1 MILITG
7 GTGFIGRVLVRKF
20 QEEDQP
26 IRLILRPSRKS
37 PALPPGVQLEVAI
50 SNLNESRN
58 LRVAMVGV
66 DTVYHLAGVEHYGAY
81 GDLVGVDIRGTQA
94 VVDAAVDAGVDRF
107 FYVSHLGVDRS
118 SAYPVLKAK
127 AIAEEQIRKSG
138 IDYTTIRSGIVYG
151 KNDAFTSGLAS
162 LLSVFPFLFFMPG
175 EGGTLL
181 QPLWVEDLVTCLLW
195 ALDESETRMKTYE
208 IGGPEQLTFKQICK
222 TVMEKLDIQRRLV
235 KMHPSY
241 LRGLTVFLDTLFP
254 GLPVSVFWLDYLAAN
269 RTCAL
274 DSVPRSFNLLP
285 SRFSHQIDYLK
296 DINWQGETF
305 KKLLRRR

>member
-1 MILITG
+1 
-7 GTGFIGRVLVRKF
+7 
-20 QEEDQP
+20 
-26 IRLILRPSRKS
+26 
-37 PALPPGVQLEVAI
+37 
-50 SNLNESRN
+50 
-58 LRVAMVGV
+58 MVGV

-81 GDLVGVDIRGTQA
+81 GDLIGVDIRGTQA

-107 FYVSHLGVDRS
+107 FYVSHLGADRS

-138 IDYTTIRSGIVYG
+138 IDYTIVRTGIIYG

-162 LLSVFPFLFFMPG
+162 LLSVFPFIFFTPG
-175 EGGTLL
+175 DGGTLL

-195 ALDESETRMKTYE
+195 AMDEPKTRMKTYE
-208 IGGPEQLTFKQICK
+208 IGGPEQLTLSQICEI
-222 TVMEKLDIQRRLV
+222 VMEKLDIQRRLV

-241 LRGLTVFLDTLFP
+241 LRGLTVFLDTIFP

-269 RTCAL
+269 RTCSL

-285 SRFSHQIDYLK
+285 SRFSHRIDYLRET
-296 DINWQGETF
+296 NWQGETF